1 MLGVDA
7 LNLVMMVAES
17 GMIDSSITEILS
29 RPQFLTA
36 AKSNPNIKPTIKNH
50 ILKWSS
56 RVKHKMTK
64 VCETERIQDELALYQ
79 EVIYWSES
87 EFYTNVDDVVAK
99 LRWHSAFYVEAKE
112 LVNNNKGLMNPMFP
126 RFFCERWYQS
136 LSDSI
141 KKAQITELK
150 EDKEKLLADL
160 YQRIETL
167 KTMESVTAEG
177 DDTQIGKLWDMASA
191 KLTKSNVDIMKLHA
205 RFLKKNKGLQDIASK
220 LGRMA
225 NDVQDP
231 NLSQGMAEEVKV
243 IEEKSDFVTDDIVG
257 IKEGD
262 DLSRLLPNETLFLSH
277 PELEVIFYQHLV
289 DKRLMNYR
297 MEGADRKLRKITT
310 QSRASGDVM
319 VDKGPFVV
327 CVDASGSMSGFPEQC
342 AKALAYGLMQ
352 IALAEGRDC
361 YVILFSTQ
369 QITYELSKQ
378 DGLKEVADFLSYQ
391 FHGGTDLEPV
401 LEQSIELMRGDK
413 YKNADLVV
421 LSDFIAPTHSE
432 RIDGMVEE
440 LKKHQ
445 NRFHAVCL
453 SKYGNPALMEMF
465 DHTWSYHPSML
476 GRLTQIR

>member
-1 MLGVDA
+1 MLGADA
-7 LNLVMMVAES
+7 LNLVIMVAES

-36 AKSNPNIKPTIKNH
+36 AKSNPNIKPSIKSH
-50 ILKWSS
+50 ILKW
-56 RVKHKMTK
+56 RGKVQHKMTK

-79 EVIYWSES
+79 EVIYWTES
-87 EFYTNVDDVVAK
+87 EFHKRIDEVVTQ
-99 LRWHSAFYVEAKE
+99 LQGYSAFYVEAQQ
-112 LVNNNKGLMNPMFP
+112 LATDNKGLVNPMFP

-136 LSDSI
+136 LSDAI
-141 KKAQITELK
+141 KMAQLTELK

-167 KTMESVTAEG
+167 KAMESVTAEG
-177 DDTQIGKLWDMASA
+177 EQAQMGRLWDMASV
-191 KLTKSNVDIMKLHA
+191 KLTQSNVNIMKLHA
-205 RFLKKNKGLQDIASK
+205 RFLKKNKGLQEIASL

-225 NDVQDP
+225 NEA
-231 NLSQGMAEEVKV
+231 NHHNESQAMAEDLKV
-243 IEEKSDFVTDDIVG
+243 VEEKSDFVTDDIVG
-257 IKEGD
+257 IHEAD

-277 PELEVIFYQHLV
+277 PELEVIFYQHLI

-297 MEGADRKLRKITT
+297 MQGADRKLRKVVT
-310 QSRASGDVM
+310 QSRAASNTLVE
-319 VDKGPFVV
+319 KGPFVV

-352 IALAEGRDC
+352 IALAEERDC

-401 LEQSIELMRGDK
+401 LEKSIQLMHGDK

-421 LSDFIAPTHSE
+421 LSDFIAPTQSE
-432 RIDGMVEE
+432 KIDAMVSD
-440 LKKHQ
+440 LKAHQ

-453 SKYGNPALMEMF
+453 SKYGNPALMAMF